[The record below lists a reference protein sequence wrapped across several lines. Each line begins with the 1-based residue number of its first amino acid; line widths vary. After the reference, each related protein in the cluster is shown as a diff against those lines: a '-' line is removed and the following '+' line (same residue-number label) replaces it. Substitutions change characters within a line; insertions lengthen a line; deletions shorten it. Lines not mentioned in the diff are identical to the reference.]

1 MGWDKL
7 RQESF
12 ERQKKLGII
21 PQDTV
26 LPPMP
31 DFVPR
36 WDSLSSDEKRVFE
49 RQMEV
54 YAGFLAH
61 TDHEIGRVIDTLK
74 KNGEFDNTLIFY
86 I

>member
-1 MGWDKL
+1 AEQQFFSYYAPGAEHAPHQAQREWIDKFKGKFSLGWDKL

-21 PQDTV
+21 PQETV

-36 WDSLSSDEKRVFE
+36 WDSLSYDEKRVLE
-49 RQMEV
+49 RQ
-54 YAGFLAH
+54 
-61 TDHEIGRVIDTLK
+61 
-74 KNGEFDNTLIFY
+74 
-86 I
+86 